1 MEVAELKMLRF
12 SLGVTKMMDNIRIQ
26 FIIGTAPVGQFGEKI
41 REARKDRKGR
51 LGKVP
56 TDRRFGTIKKYWI
69 TKLIPGP
76 SRRNI
81 IDSLDISDAGSMHSP
96 RLLRAHLETRDNI
109 LHLFLRHGFGRAY
122 LVFWSKALPAPGRRL
137 MEAFRRGEVRLR
149 ASSARLSRHSLQS
162 ESPQHD
168 WLVVGRLDCWI
179 H

>member
-1 MEVAELKMLRF
+1 MD
-12 SLGVTKMMDNIRIQ
+12 SLERKYERQ
-26 FIIGTAPVGQFGEKI
+26 EKG
-41 REARKDRKGR
+41 RKDRNGR
-51 LGKVP
+51 LGEVP
-56 TDRRFGTIKKYWI
+56 TDRRFGIIKKVLDDKVNI
-69 TKLIPGP
+69 RSFTKEPEHQY
-76 SRRNI
+76 
-81 IDSLDISDAGSMHSP
+81 DSPDISDAGSMHSP

-137 MEAFRRGEVRLR
+137 MEAFGRGEVRLR